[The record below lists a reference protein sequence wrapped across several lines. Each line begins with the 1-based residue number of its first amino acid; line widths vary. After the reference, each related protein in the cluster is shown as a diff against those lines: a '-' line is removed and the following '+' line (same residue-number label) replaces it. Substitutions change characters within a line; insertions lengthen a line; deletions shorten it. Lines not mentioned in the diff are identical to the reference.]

1 MADRTAADVFAKI
14 LELLAQN
21 PSEENK
27 KVASVLYQLI
37 EEFDFSPKQMYI
49 PNVLEKL
56 NIEMH

>member
-14 LELLAQN
+14 FELLAQN